1 MEPGSLDNLRGG
13 SLDWV
18 ELEMIIEETFDGDI
32 PVRVAEQ
39 LRSFRTVQEAIDYMH
54 KRKNGGDSN

>member
-1 MEPGSLDNLRGG
+1 LEPGSLGNLRGG

-18 ELEMIIEETFDGDI
+18 ELEMIIEETFGTEI
-32 PVRVAEQ
+32 PVREAEK

-54 KRKNGGDSN
+54 QRKKGNPN

>member
-18 ELEMIIEETFDGDI
+18 ELEMILEETFGTEV
-32 PVRVAEQ
+32 PVREAEK

-54 KRKNGGDSN
+54 KRKKGGDPN